1 MPEPNF
7 ATYPSIAGKT
17 VLITGGG
24 SGIGAAMT
32 EAFHNQNARV
42 AFLDIADD
50 PSTKLV
56 ERLDGKVQ
64 YVRCDL
70 TDIEALRDAIS
81 QVARQLGPVSILIN
95 NAGNDDRHPVL
106 EVTPEYWD
114 ARMAVNLRHM
124 FFAAQAVFPFMKEL
138 GGGSIVN
145 LSSTSW
151 IMGEAGYPAYTTA
164 KAGIWGLTRSLS
176 REFGKDRIRVNAIM
190 PGWVMTERQLTLW
203 IDDDANALID
213 RSQALPDRIQPED
226 IARAALFLAS
236 DDSHM
241 CTGQQLTV
249 DGGWV

>member
-1 MPEPNF
+1 MPDSNF
-7 ATYPSIAGKT
+7 AIYPSIVGKT
-17 VLITGGG
+17 VLVTGGG

-32 EAFHNQNARV
+32 EAFHGQNARV
-42 AFLDIADD
+42 TFLDIADD
-50 PSTKLV
+50 PSTRLV
-56 ERLDGKVQ
+56 ERLHGGVQ

-70 TDIEALRDAIS
+70 TDIKALRDAIS
-81 QVARQLGPVSILIN
+81 QVAKQLGPISILIN
-95 NAGNDDRHPVL
+95 NAGNDDRHPAL

-114 ARMAVNLRHM
+114 GRMAVNLRHI
-124 FFAAQAVFPFMKEL
+124 FFTAQSVFPLMKEL

-190 PGWVMTERQLTLW
+190 PGWVMTERQLKLW
-203 IDDDANALID
+203 IDNAANELID

-226 IARAALFLAS
+226 IAHAALFLAS
-236 DDSHM
+236 DDSRM
-241 CTGQQLTV
+241 YTGQQLVV